1 MLESL
6 RNNMK
11 LLKSSKRHVLLFEL
25 AYKLLALAV
34 FYPVIT
40 GVIRLCMRIT
50 GINYLTNEYIAKAFM
65 NPVIIIFCLLGVIG
79 FIVYCLYEMA
89 YLAVCFE
96 TKRKGIQASI
106 IDNIYNAFLRL
117 KKLLRIQSIPLFLY
131 FLISIIVINVTVTGN
146 IIFSE
151 SVKNIIKSAAKRNR
165 TVIFVVTAII
175 IICLFYF
182 VIRDIFSFNIYM
194 MEGKNFRQS
203 CAKSR
208 SIVKNNILKIVG
220 VVVLYNLALLVAIY
234 TFYIIISVVL
244 IAGVKLL
251 DLAYMGS
258 AVYLS
263 VLSTLRTIVRLFL
276 VFLSIPCSFSMISY
290 MYYKYEN
297 LSDINFEFVDIDEG
311 SARINRIIYSFVLVM
326 SIVLDVLYVVLTFN
340 SNPFE
345 RVAIFHDTK
354 ITAHRGASREAPENT
369 LAAFQRAIDD
379 MADYIELDVQM
390 TSDGYIV
397 VMHDASAYRT
407 TGVARNITDMT
418 YEEVKKLDAGYWFSE
433 KYRGERVPSFEEVLK
448 LVKNSPVSIKLN
460 VEIKSSADSSIA
472 AGKVIELI
480 KKYSMEQNCVI
491 TSFDYNALLAVKS
504 MDEDIQT
511 GYILSVAYGRFYE
524 NTNVDFF
531 SVNASFLT
539 KRTVDAIHNTGK
551 QVYAWTANNDT
562 SIKNLAN
569 KGIDNIITDEPVM
582 AREVVYSR
590 NTSETIT
597 NMIKYVFNK

>member
-1 MLESL
+1 MLKSL
-6 RNNMK
+6 KDNIK
-11 LLKSSKRHVLLFEL
+11 LLKRSKRHILLFEM
-25 AYKLLALAV
+25 AYKLLAVAV
-34 FYPVIT
+34 FYPVVT

-65 NPVIIIFCLLGVIG
+65 NPVIIIFCLIGVMG
-79 FIVYCLYEMA
+79 FIIYCVYEMA

-117 KKLLRIQSIPLFLY
+117 KKLVRIQSIPLFLY
-131 FLISIIVINVTVTGN
+131 FLISIAAINVTVVGN
-146 IIFSE
+146 IVLSE
-151 SVKNIIKSAAKRNR
+151 TIKNLIKNSIKRNR
-165 TVIFVVTAII
+165 VLICIAAAAVIIFV
-175 IICLFYF
+175 FYF

-194 MEGKNFRQS
+194 MEGKNFKDA

-208 SIVKNNILKIVG
+208 IIVKNNALKVLG
-220 VVVLYNLALLVAIY
+220 VVILYNLALLLAMYI
-234 TFYIIISVVL
+234 FYLVISLIL

-251 DLAYMGS
+251 DLAYIGS

-263 VLSTLRTIVRLFL
+263 VLSTLRTVVRLFL
-276 VFLSIPCSFSMISY
+276 VFISIPCSFSMVSY

-297 LSDINFEFVDIDEG
+297 SSDINFEFVDIDEG
-311 SARINRIIYSFVLVM
+311 SARVNRIIYSVVLAM

-345 RVAIFHDTK
+345 RVAIFHDTQ
-354 ITAHRGASREAPENT
+354 ITAHRGASKEAPENT
-369 LAAFQRAIDD
+369 LAAFQQAIDD

-407 TGVARNITDMT
+407 TGVAKNITDMT

-433 KYRGERVPSFEEVLK
+433 KYRGEQVPSFEEVLK
-448 LVKNSPVSIKLN
+448 LVKANTVSVKLN
-460 VEIKSSADSSIA
+460 VEIKSTPDSDIVA
-472 AGKVIELI
+472 KKVVDLI
-480 KKYSMEQNCVI
+480 KKYSMEDDCVI
-491 TSFDYNALLAVKS
+491 TSFDYDALIAVKNI
-504 MDEDIQT
+504 DKDIQT
-511 GYILSVAYGRFYE
+511 GYILSVAYGKFYE
-524 NTNVDFF
+524 DTRVDFF

-539 KRTVDAIHNTGK
+539 KRVVDAIHNTGK
-551 QVYAWTANNDT
+551 QVYAWTVNNDI

-569 KGIDNIITDEPVM
+569 KGIDNIITDVPVT

>member
-151 SVKNIIKSAAKRNR
+151 SVKNIIKSAVKRNR
-165 TVIFVVTAII
+165 TVIFIVTAII

-208 SIVKNNILKIVG
+208 KH
-220 VVVLYNLALLVAIY
+220 
-234 TFYIIISVVL
+234 
-244 IAGVKLL
+244 
-251 DLAYMGS
+251 
-258 AVYLS
+258 
-263 VLSTLRTIVRLFL
+263 
-276 VFLSIPCSFSMISY
+276 C
-290 MYYKYEN
+290 
-297 LSDINFEFVDIDEG
+297 
-311 SARINRIIYSFVLVM
+311 
-326 SIVLDVLYVVLTFN
+326 
-340 SNPFE
+340 
-345 RVAIFHDTK
+345 
-354 ITAHRGASREAPENT
+354 
-369 LAAFQRAIDD
+369 
-379 MADYIELDVQM
+379 
-390 TSDGYIV
+390 
-397 VMHDASAYRT
+397 
-407 TGVARNITDMT
+407 
-418 YEEVKKLDAGYWFSE
+418 
-433 KYRGERVPSFEEVLK
+433 
-448 LVKNSPVSIKLN
+448 
-460 VEIKSSADSSIA
+460 
-472 AGKVIELI
+472 
-480 KKYSMEQNCVI
+480 
-491 TSFDYNALLAVKS
+491 
-504 MDEDIQT
+504 
-511 GYILSVAYGRFYE
+511 
-524 NTNVDFF
+524 
-531 SVNASFLT
+531 
-539 KRTVDAIHNTGK
+539 
-551 QVYAWTANNDT
+551 
-562 SIKNLAN
+562 
-569 KGIDNIITDEPVM
+569 
-582 AREVVYSR
+582 
-590 NTSETIT
+590 
-597 NMIKYVFNK
+597 